1 MSMTVLQI
9 IAEARKLSPEEQ
21 AELIDRLCVEAVGGP
36 DPEID
41 EEWKQETRRRIA
53 DIESGRV
60 EGIPAEVV
68 MAKARKI
75 VGL

>member
-1 MSMTVLQI
+1 M
-9 IAEARKLSPEEQ
+9 
-21 AELIDRLCVEAVGGP
+21 
-36 DPEID
+36 D

-53 DIESGRV
+53 EIESGKV
-60 EGIPAEVV
+60 EGVPGEVV